1 MEATGQAVFVILV
14 RDHEALFVRHRESSD
29 NPTETYGLPGGK
41 IEPGEDPR
49 ESAAREVF
57 EETGLIVQ
65 SSSLVKYGTHSTD
78 IETKR
83 GMETWTVDLYL
94 CRRFDGEIK
103 QVEKA
108 EEPSWLKIDD
118 VLGGT
123 YRMPKMSG
131 EYISFIMSIL
141 RDQKKG

>member
-1 MEATGQAVFVILV
+1 
-14 RDHEALFVRHRESSD
+14 
-29 NPTETYGLPGGK
+29 
-41 IEPGEDPR
+41 
-49 ESAAREVF
+49 
-57 EETGLIVQ
+57 
-65 SSSLVKYGTHSTD
+65 
-78 IETKR
+78 
-83 GMETWTVDLYL
+83 METWTVDLYL